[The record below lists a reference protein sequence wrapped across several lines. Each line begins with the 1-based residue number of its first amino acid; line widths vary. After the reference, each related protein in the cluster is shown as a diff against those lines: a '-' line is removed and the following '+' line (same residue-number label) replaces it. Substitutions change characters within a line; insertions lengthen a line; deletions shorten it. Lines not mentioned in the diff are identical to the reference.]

1 MKIKGTKMVVV
12 EYFLPSSSCSFD
24 ILWWNLPSVLFY
36 VINTEP
42 DVSIWQTITCFLHMI
57 MVKLFTKWGK
67 QPCKNNG
74 ISHLRIA
81 AQVFVSG
88 AT

>member
-1 MKIKGTKMVVV
+1 MINVV
-12 EYFLPSSSCSFD
+12 ENFLPSSSSD
-24 ILWWNLPSVLFY
+24 ILQWRLHSVLFY

-42 DVSIWQTITCFLHMI
+42 DVSIWQPIACFLLMI
-57 MVKLFTKWGK
+57 MVTLFNRLN
-67 QPCKNNG
+67 QSCKNNG

-88 AT
+88 ET